1 MDRTVWVSRFME
13 RMASLDVRLRPG
25 QLAEMAAAMFL
36 SDGAREPE
44 AVAEEQGKDG
54 LRRND

>member
-1 MDRTVWVSRFME
+1 MDRTVWVSRFIHRLE
-13 RMASLDVRLRPG
+13 KLDVRLRPA
-25 QLAEMAAAMFL
+25 QLAELAAAMFL

-44 AVAEEQGKDG
+44 AVADEQGKDG